1 MQALESRNIH
11 CVHKQVKDEDHFS
24 VVEKLSDPNFSLT
37 KVYTYARMCEN
48 YPIYSNSALR
58 HNTLLCCDC
67 KLDN

>member
-37 KVYTYARMCEN
+37 KVYTYAVCVR
-48 YPIYSNSALR
+48 IIQFTVIR
-58 HNTLLCCDC
+58 HSGTSHSCAVTVN
-67 KLDN
+67 